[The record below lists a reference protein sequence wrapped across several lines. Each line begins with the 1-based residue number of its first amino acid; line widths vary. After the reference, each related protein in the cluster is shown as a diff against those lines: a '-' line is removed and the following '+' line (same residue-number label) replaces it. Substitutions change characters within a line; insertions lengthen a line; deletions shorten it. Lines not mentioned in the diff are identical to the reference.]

1 MGYLLTANVSAS
13 EWVKQNWKLQSSS
26 IHRGNSL
33 INKNQQLQSCPSRI
47 AAVGGTSP
55 HPKPGDG
62 ERGGGNGGSPPSAG
76 RGEEIRWWRWVCI
89 AFLCRKCNLAN

>member
-1 MGYLLTANVSAS
+1 MGYLLTANVSES

-62 ERGGGNGGSPPSAG
+62 ERGEEWGLPPKCGARRGNQVVAMAVYCVSLQKVQLS
-76 RGEEIRWWRWVCI
+76 
-89 AFLCRKCNLAN
+89 